1 LHTGRREGGSV
12 SAVIP
17 AYNERGLIGRVIAET
32 RSYVDEIIVVD
43 DGSTDGTGRV
53 AQQSGARVIRREQG
67 GYIRAIK
74 AGFAAAEG
82 NLVVTLDADGEHDPG
97 DIPRLLAPLLADRA
111 DLVLGRR
118 PRIDRP
124 SERLITWLAGWKVPV
139 ADTGCGFRAM
149 RRSLALSL
157 TFPGRCICGAS
168 VLEAHA
174 LGARIVEAP
183 IRLRTINKP
192 RRIAWGHVHQL
203 AVVLRLL
210 IKGT

>member
-1 LHTGRREGGSV
+1 
-12 SAVIP
+12 VIP
-17 AYNERGLIGRVIAET
+17 AYNERGRIGRVIAET

-53 AQQSGARVIRREQG
+53 AWQSGARVIRREQG

-82 NLVVTLDADGEHDPG
+82 DLVVTLDADGEHDPG